1 MEFYDTVRIFLN
13 AQLNQ
18 VENREGNDDI
28 SHFLELF
35 HFSLLIFF
43 FNISIHKKSNTYQGN
58 RSRKRQN
65 HFLAHKDDSKVLF
78 IEYR

>member
-43 FNISIHKKSNTYQGN
+43 SIFLYTKKAIHI
-58 RSRKRQN
+58 K
-65 HFLAHKDDSKVLF
+65 A
-78 IEYR
+78 IEAEKGKIIFWHIKMIVKYYL

>member
-43 FNISIHKKSNTYQGN
+43 QYFYTQKKQYIS
-58 RSRKRQN
+58 RQ
-65 HFLAHKDDSKVLF
+65 
-78 IEYR
+78 